1 MHSKCLATLNLASVL
16 LLLFSCIQDSVN
28 EHIIVTD
35 WRFAIGDDPTY
46 KSLSYND
53 NNWKNINIDRYWE
66 KQGYEGYD
74 GYAWY
79 RAKIF
84 IPSSLRRKAALKDS
98 LKLFLGKID
107 DYDQV
112 YLNGR
117 LLGENNITIL
127 PGAQIQDKSFVQE
140 PTKYNIERKYVIPW
154 DDERILWDRDN
165 LIAVRVFDEKENG
178 GFSSDIQSYLAV
190 VGLEDYIS
198 FNKVSFYEVDQYGN
212 VNTSLE
218 IKNSS
223 SLNLK
228 GTIIIL
234 GENIEKKQLVYNVTF
249 PVELR
254 SGQMEEIIVDL
265 PVCTD
270 SLRVSFN
277 YKDIHYKAIV
287 YDEKVIPYALAV
299 PQS

>member
-1 MHSKCLATLNLASVL
+1 MHSKCLATLYLALV
-16 LLLFSCIQDSVN
+16 LLLFSCAQDHVN
-28 EHIIVTD
+28 EHIPVTD
-35 WRFAIGDDPTY
+35 WRFAIGDNPTY
-46 KSLSYND
+46 KSLNYND
-53 NNWKNINIDRYWE
+53 YSWKNINVDTYWE
-66 KQGYEGYD
+66 KQGYEMYD

-79 RAKIF
+79 RAKIL

-117 LLGENNITIL
+117 LLGENNVTVL
-127 PGAQIQDKSFVQE
+127 PRAQIQDKSFVHE

-165 LIAVRVFDEKENG
+165 LIAVRAFDEKDNG
-178 GFSSDIQSYLAV
+178 GFSSDIQPYLAMA
-190 VGLEDYIS
+190 GLDDYIS
-198 FNKVSFYEVDQYGN
+198 FNKASLYQVDQYGN

-223 SLNLK
+223 ALNLK

-234 GENIEKKQLVYNVTF
+234 GENIEKKQLLYNLTF
-249 PVELR
+249 PVELGA
-254 SGQMEEIIVDL
+254 GQMEEIIVDL
-265 PVCTD
+265 PACTD
-270 SLRVSFN
+270 SIRVSFN
-277 YKDIHYKAIV
+277 YKDIHYKTIV